1 MQIPRINIEKS
12 DLITLFRIYR
22 KTIAYCLIAIV
33 AYSIIDKAA
42 NNFATKPVI
51 VASKDIAA
59 GTYLTNLDLKEIR
72 IPISAVSPNAL
83 TKEQLIGRML
93 ASNIAENEQLTNSRV
108 LATNQVIS
116 DQRIVGVR
124 IIDSEV
130 ASILKPGALI
140 DVVRISNSNGLYGSV
155 IARDVS
161 VVAIASKK
169 SSFGASAGSVVMVS
183 TNNDTAVTLAINSG
197 EKLTVLLH

>member
-33 AYSIIDKAA
+33 AYSIVDKAA
-42 NNFATKPVI
+42 NNFATKPVV

-59 GTYLTNLDLKEIR
+59 GTYLTSLDLKETR
-72 IPISAVSPNAL
+72 IPISAISKNVL

-116 DQRIVGVR
+116 NQRVVGVR
-124 IIDSEV
+124 VIDSEV

-169 SSFGASAGSVVMVS
+169 SSFGSSAGSVVMVS

>member
-22 KTIAYCLIAIV
+22 KTIAYCLIAVV

-59 GTYLTNLDLKEIR
+59 GAILNKSDLKEIR
-72 IPISAVSPNAL
+72 IPISGIAPNPL
-83 TKEQLIGRML
+83 TQEELVGRML
-93 ASNIAENEQLTNSRV
+93 SSNISENEQLSKTRV
-108 LATNQVIS
+108 LATAEKIT
-116 DQRIVGVR
+116 DQRVVGIR

-130 ASILKPGALI
+130 ASILKPGSLV
-140 DVVRISNSNGLYGSV
+140 DVVKISNSNGDIGGV

-183 TNNDTAVTLAINSG
+183 TNNDNAVNLSINSG
-197 EKLTVLLH
+197 

>member
-42 NNFATKPVI
+42 NNFATKPVV

-59 GTYLTNLDLKEIR
+59 GTYLTSLDLKETR
-72 IPISAVSPNAL
+72 IPISAISESVL

-116 DQRIVGVR
+116 NQRVVGVR
-124 IIDSEV
+124 VIDSEV

-169 SSFGASAGSVVMVS
+169 SSFGSSAGSVVMVS

>member
-42 NNFATKPVI
+42 NNFATKPVV

-59 GTYLTNLDLKEIR
+59 GTYLTSLDLKETR
-72 IPISAVSPNAL
+72 IPISAISENVL

-116 DQRIVGVR
+116 NQRVVGVR
-124 IIDSEV
+124 VIDSEV

-169 SSFGASAGSVVMVS
+169 SSFGSSAGSVVMVS

>member
-1 MQIPRINIEKS
+1 MQIPRIHIEKS

-33 AYSIIDKAA
+33 AYSVVDKTA
-42 NNFATKPVI
+42 NNFATKPVV

-59 GTYLTNLDLKEIR
+59 GTYLTSLDLKETR
-72 IPISAVSPNAL
+72 IPISAISENIL

-116 DQRIVGVR
+116 NQRVVGVR
-124 IIDSEV
+124 VIDSEV

-169 SSFGASAGSVVMVS
+169 SSFGSSAGSVVMVS

>member
-1 MQIPRINIEKS
+1 MQIPRLDIKKS

-22 KTIAYCLIAIV
+22 KTIAYCLIAVV

-59 GTYLTNLDLKEIR
+59 GSILNKSDLKQIR
-72 IPISAVSPNAL
+72 IPISAIAPNPL
-83 TKEQLIGRML
+83 SEQELVGRML
-93 ASNIAENEQLTNSRV
+93 ASNISENEQLTNTRV
-108 LATNQVIS
+108 LATAEKIT
-116 DQRIVGVR
+116 DQRVVGVR

-130 ASILKPGALI
+130 ASILKPGSLI
-140 DVVRISNSNGLYGSV
+140 DVVRISNSNGGFGGV

-183 TNNDTAVTLAINSG
+183 TNNDNAVNLAINSG
-197 EKLTVLLH
+197 KKLTVLLH

>member
-1 MQIPRINIEKS
+1 MQIPRIHIEKS

-42 NNFATKPVI
+42 NNFATKPVV

-59 GTYLTNLDLKEIR
+59 GTYLTSLDLKETR
-72 IPISAVSPNAL
+72 IPISAISKNIL

-116 DQRIVGVR
+116 NQRVVGVR
-124 IIDSEV
+124 VIDSEV

-169 SSFGASAGSVVMVS
+169 SSFGSSAGSVVMVS

>member
-1 MQIPRINIEKS
+1 MQIPRIHIEKS

-51 VASKDIAA
+51 VASKDITA
-59 GTYLTNLDLKEIR
+59 GTYLTSLDLKETR
-72 IPISAVSPNAL
+72 IPISAISKNVL

-93 ASNIAENEQLTNSRV
+93 ASNIAEDEQLTNSRV

-116 DQRIVGVR
+116 NQRVVGVR

-169 SSFGASAGSVVMVS
+169 SSFGSSAGSIVMVS

>member
-1 MQIPRINIEKS
+1 M
-12 DLITLFRIYR
+12 
-22 KTIAYCLIAIV
+22 
-33 AYSIIDKAA
+33 
-42 NNFATKPVI
+42 
-51 VASKDIAA
+51 
-59 GTYLTNLDLKEIR
+59 DLKETR
-72 IPISAVSPNAL
+72 IPISAISENVL

-116 DQRIVGVR
+116 NQRVVGVR
-124 IIDSEV
+124 VIDSEV

-169 SSFGASAGSVVMVS
+169 SSFGSSAGSVVMVS

>member
-1 MQIPRINIEKS
+1 MQIPRIHIEKS

-33 AYSIIDKAA
+33 AYSIVDKAA
-42 NNFATKPVI
+42 NNFATKPVV

-59 GTYLTNLDLKEIR
+59 GTYLTSLDLKETR
-72 IPISAVSPNAL
+72 IPISAISKNVL

-116 DQRIVGVR
+116 NQRVVGVR
-124 IIDSEV
+124 VIDSEV

-169 SSFGASAGSVVMVS
+169 SSFGSSAGSVEMVS

>member
-22 KTIAYCLIAIV
+22 KTIAYCLIAVV

-59 GTYLTNLDLKEIR
+59 GAILNKSDLKEIR
-72 IPISAVSPNAL
+72 IPISGIAPNPL
-83 TKEQLIGRML
+83 TQEELVGRML
-93 ASNIAENEQLTNSRV
+93 SSNISENEQLSKTRV
-108 LATNQVIS
+108 LATAEKIT
-116 DQRIVGVR
+116 DQRVVGIR

-130 ASILKPGALI
+130 ASILKPGSLV
-140 DVVRISNSNGLYGSV
+140 DVVKISNSNGDLGGV

-183 TNNDTAVTLAINSG
+183 TNNENAVKLAINSG

>member
-42 NNFATKPVI
+42 NNFATKPVV

-59 GTYLTNLDLKEIR
+59 GTYLTSLDLKEVR
-72 IPISAVSPNAL
+72 IPISAISENVL

-116 DQRIVGVR
+116 NQRVVGVR
-124 IIDSEV
+124 VIDSEV

-169 SSFGASAGSVVMVS
+169 SSFGSSAGSVVMVS

>member
-59 GTYLTNLDLKEIR
+59 GTYLTSLDLKETR
-72 IPISAVSPNAL
+72 IPISAISENVL

-116 DQRIVGVR
+116 NQRVVGVR
-124 IIDSEV
+124 VIDSEV

-169 SSFGASAGSVVMVS
+169 SSFGSSAGSVVMVS

>member
-1 MQIPRINIEKS
+1 MQIPRLDIQKS
-12 DLITLFRIYR
+12 YLITLFRIYR
-22 KTIAYCLIAIV
+22 KTIAYCLIAVV

-59 GTYLTNLDLKEIR
+59 GAILKKSDLKEIR
-72 IPISAVSPNAL
+72 IPISGIAPNPL
-83 TKEQLIGRML
+83 TQEELVGRML
-93 ASNIAENEQLTNSRV
+93 SSNISENEQLSKTRV
-108 LATNQVIS
+108 LATAEKIT
-116 DQRIVGVR
+116 DQRVVGIR

-130 ASILKPGALI
+130 ASILKPGSLV
-140 DVVRISNSNGLYGSV
+140 DVVKISNSNGDLGGV

-183 TNNDTAVTLAINSG
+183 TNNDNAVNLAINSG

>member
-42 NNFATKPVI
+42 DNFATKPVI

-59 GTYLTNLDLKEIR
+59 GTYLTSLDLKETR
-72 IPISAVSPNAL
+72 IPISAISENVL

-116 DQRIVGVR
+116 NQRVVGVR
-124 IIDSEV
+124 VIDSEV

-169 SSFGASAGSVVMVS
+169 SSFGSSAGSVVMVS

>member
-72 IPISAVSPNAL
+72 IPISAISPNAL
-83 TKEQLIGRML
+83 TKEQLVGRML

-116 DQRIVGVR
+116 DQRVVGVR

-169 SSFGASAGSVVMVS
+169 SSFGSSAGSVVMVS

>member
-22 KTIAYCLIAIV
+22 KTIAYCLIAV
-33 AYSIIDKAA
+33 VVYSIVDKAA

-51 VASKDIAA
+51 VANKDIAA
-59 GTYLTNLDLKEIR
+59 GTILEKSDLKEAR
-72 IPISAVSPNAL
+72 IPISAIAPNPL
-83 TKEQLIGRML
+83 TQDQLIGRML
-93 ASNIAENEQLTNSRV
+93 ASNIAINEQLTNTRV
-108 LATNQVIS
+108 LATAKKVT
-116 DQRIVGVR
+116 DQRVVGVR

-130 ASILKPGALI
+130 ASILKPGSLV
-140 DVVRISNSNGLYGSV
+140 DVVRISNSNGVFGGV

-183 TNNDTAVTLAINSG
+183 TNNDTAVNLAINSG
-197 EKLTVLLH
+197 EKLTFLLH

>member
-33 AYSIIDKAA
+33 AYSIVDKAA
-42 NNFATKPVI
+42 NNFATKPVV

-59 GTYLTNLDLKEIR
+59 GTYLTSLDLKETR
-72 IPISAVSPNAL
+72 IPISAISKNAL

-116 DQRIVGVR
+116 NQRIVGVR
-124 IIDSEV
+124 VIDSEV

-169 SSFGASAGSVVMVS
+169 SSFGSSAGSVVMVS

>member
-1 MQIPRINIEKS
+1 MQIPRIHIEKS

-42 NNFATKPVI
+42 NNFATKPVV

-59 GTYLTNLDLKEIR
+59 GTYLTSLDLKETR
-72 IPISAVSPNAL
+72 IPISAISENVL

-116 DQRIVGVR
+116 NQRVVGVR

-169 SSFGASAGSVVMVS
+169 SSFGSSAGSVVMVS

>member
-72 IPISAVSPNAL
+72 IPISAISPNAL

-124 IIDSEV
+124 VIDSEV

-169 SSFGASAGSVVMVS
+169 SSFGSSAGSVVMVS

>member
-22 KTIAYCLIAIV
+22 KPIAYCLIAIV

-59 GTYLTNLDLKEIR
+59 GTYLTSLDLKETR
-72 IPISAVSPNAL
+72 IPISAISENVL

-116 DQRIVGVR
+116 NQRVVGVR
-124 IIDSEV
+124 VIDSEV

-169 SSFGASAGSVVMVS
+169 SSFGSSAGSVVMVS

>member
-1 MQIPRINIEKS
+1 MP
-12 DLITLFRIYR
+12 
-22 KTIAYCLIAIV
+22 AAI
-33 AYSIIDKAA
+33 SLL
-42 NNFATKPVI
+42 
-51 VASKDIAA
+51 ASKDIAA
-59 GTYLTNLDLKEIR
+59 GTYLTSLDLKETR
-72 IPISAVSPNAL
+72 IPISAISENVL

-116 DQRIVGVR
+116 NQRVVGVR
-124 IIDSEV
+124 VIDSEV

-169 SSFGASAGSVVMVS
+169 SSFGSSAGSVVMVS

>member
-1 MQIPRINIEKS
+1 MQIPKINIEKS

-59 GTYLTNLDLKEIR
+59 GTYLTSLDLKETR
-72 IPISAVSPNAL
+72 IPISAISENAL

-116 DQRIVGVR
+116 NQRVVGVR
-124 IIDSEV
+124 VIDSEV

-169 SSFGASAGSVVMVS
+169 SSFGSSAGSVVMVS

>member
-22 KTIAYCLIAIV
+22 KTIAYCLIAVV

-59 GTYLTNLDLKEIR
+59 GAILNKSDLKEIR
-72 IPISAVSPNAL
+72 IPISGIAPNPL
-83 TKEQLIGRML
+83 TQEELVGRML
-93 ASNIAENEQLTNSRV
+93 SSNISENEQLSKTRV
-108 LATNQVIS
+108 LATSEKIT
-116 DQRIVGVR
+116 DQRVVGIR

-130 ASILKPGALI
+130 ASILKPGSLV
-140 DVVRISNSNGLYGSV
+140 DVVRISNSNGVLGGV

-169 SSFGASAGSVVMVS
+169 SSFGSSAGSVVMVS
-183 TNNDTAVTLAINSG
+183 TNNDNAVNLAINSG

>member
-59 GTYLTNLDLKEIR
+59 GTYLTSLDLKETR
-72 IPISAVSPNAL
+72 IPISAISENVL

-116 DQRIVGVR
+116 NQRVVGVR

-169 SSFGASAGSVVMVS
+169 SSFGSSAGSVVMVS

>member
-59 GTYLTNLDLKEIR
+59 GTYLTSLDLKETR
-72 IPISAVSPNAL
+72 IPISAISKNIL

-116 DQRIVGVR
+116 NQRVVGVR

-169 SSFGASAGSVVMVS
+169 SSFGSSAGSVVMVS

>member
-33 AYSIIDKAA
+33 AYSIVDKAA
-42 NNFATKPVI
+42 NNFATKPVV

-59 GTYLTNLDLKEIR
+59 GTYLTSLDLKETR
-72 IPISAVSPNAL
+72 IPISAISENVL
-83 TKEQLIGRML
+83 IKEQLIGRML

-116 DQRIVGVR
+116 NQRVVGVR
-124 IIDSEV
+124 VIDSEV

-169 SSFGASAGSVVMVS
+169 SSFGSSAGSVVMVS